1 MGLDPALAGRIK
13 RVKIYFFGFISQP
26 DSGDVTAY
34 VYANQGETSLLEK
47 KVLVGR
53 SSGRGDNVATSN
65 TVWVTV
71 DENGK
76 WSCRGEKPGFNNGL
90 FADIQGYELEAPILS

>member
-1 MGLDPALAGRIK
+1 
-13 RVKIYFFGFISQP
+13 
-26 DSGDVTAY
+26 GDMIAY